1 MKLAKSPAWL
11 VELFDAL
18 QPEVGGD
25 RKQMFGYPCAFEGGN
40 LFTGLFADTLFVRLG
55 EADRERLLQAK
66 GAAPFEPMKG
76 RPMREYVVLPP
87 SMLEDEQAVKSW
99 MRLGRE
105 HARSLPAKGA
115 KSSKRKTAPKRKR

>member
-18 QPEVGGD
+18 QPDVGGD
-25 RKQMFGYPCAFEGGN
+25 RKQMFGYPCAFEGGH

-66 GAAPFEPMKG
+66 GAARFEPMKG

-87 SMLEDEQAVKSW
+87 SMLEDEEAVKSW

-105 HARSLPAKGA
+105 HARSLPAKNP
-115 KSSKRKTAPKRKR
+115 KPSKRKTVAKKKR